1 MINKRMI
8 FTYFVLAVFLFPAST
23 VFASAGIMGD
33 DCLFSQSKSN
43 VGLLQATRQPTQA
56 AVSVDSETGN
66 VVYGTNSK
74 RSRGGKAIE
83 E

>member
-1 MINKRMI
+1 MINKRI
-8 FTYFVLAVFLFPAST
+8 FFTYFVLAVFLFPAST

-43 VGLLQATRQPTQA
+43 VGLLQTTRQSTES
-56 AVSVDSETGN
+56 VSVDAETGN

-74 RSRGGKAIE
+74 RSRGGKAIQE
-83 E
+83 